1 MTLNIVPEGHRIY
14 LCCVKQNNMKKRTP
28 VKEIMTAN
36 IKTVQ
41 ITDSL
46 KSARF
51 MMDNESIRHLP
62 VMRGDVLVGILSDS
76 DFNRL
81 NFGKLFNQED
91 QSENTLL
98 ETLSIEQLMTFKPVT
113 IEPTATI
120 KEVTDIFMNEHF
132 RALPVTENG
141 KPVGIVTVTD
151 VLEFLSEN
159 M

>member
-1 MTLNIVPEGHRIY
+1 
-14 LCCVKQNNMKKRTP
+14 MKKRTP
-28 VKEIMTAN
+28 VKEIMTSSV
-36 IKTVQ
+36 KTVQ

-46 KSARF
+46 KSARYL
-51 MMDNESIRHLP
+51 MDNESIRHLP

-81 NFGKLFNQED
+81 NFATLFNKED
-91 QSENTLL
+91 HNSEQALL
-98 ETLSIEQLMTFKPVT
+98 ETLTIEQLMTFKPVT
-113 IEPTATI
+113 VEPTATV
-120 KEVTDIFMNEHF
+120 KEVTDIFKEEHF

-151 VLEFLSEN
+151 VLDFLSEN